1 MSGNLTPY
9 LLALSAG
16 LAYAFSALLA
26 KRAMELGAGTSRS
39 LIYSNWITA
48 LFFLPY
54 PLLADSPLQNSDFQN
69 GAILGGIFFT
79 AQSLCFAALRSG
91 DASMVTP
98 IMGSK
103 SVFVALFLFLL
114 GLSPEPISLA
124 TWTASGLAAVAVALI
139 GWPTKGS
146 SPSLPGIA
154 LALCTAAAF
163 GLVDSMVP
171 HFTHQ
176 SDPFNVLF
184 VMFSTLG
191 LLSFAL
197 IPLSQGKFLGS
208 RGRADRWMWAS
219 SLPMG
224 GQAVLMSFAI
234 GFFRVPTE
242 ANVFYSC
249 RGLWAILLVAF
260 LGRRMGLRE
269 GNISRST
276 QIRRAIGAGL
286 LVLGIYLAPMGG
298 D

>member
-114 GLSPEPISLA
+114 GLSFF
-124 TWTASGLAAVAVALI
+124 VF
-139 GWPTKGS
+139 
-146 SPSLPGIA
+146 
-154 LALCTAAAF
+154 LCLKLFPLFLTF
-163 GLVDSMVP
+163 SRSHYLS
-171 HFTHQ
+171 
-176 SDPFNVLF
+176 LF
-184 VMFSTLG
+184 VSLSPV
-191 LLSFAL
+191 LSFSVFFR
-197 IPLSQGKFLGS
+197 LSQ
-208 RGRADRWMWAS
+208 
-219 SLPMG
+219 
-224 GQAVLMSFAI
+224 
-234 GFFRVPTE
+234 
-242 ANVFYSC
+242 
-249 RGLWAILLVAF
+249 IL
-260 LGRRMGLRE
+260 
-269 GNISRST
+269 
-276 QIRRAIGAGL
+276 
-286 LVLGIYLAPMGG
+286 
-298 D
+298 